1 MNITIITNVFPYPL
15 NSGGAQ
21 AQFNMI
27 DVLRKKHN
35 ISIIFTEDG
44 SNKLSAMRSLKRIW
58 PKVRF
63 FPFRYV
69 RQMCYPLFLKDKA
82 VRAFKLKF
90 MYDNPRFQVERALKP
105 YGVYFSRD
113 FSAFINRVI
122 CETKADI
129 VQAEFF
135 PCLGVVECL
144 PSNVKKIFIHHEL
157 RFVRNRRLLSN
168 IKMTE
173 KEKRQEKEVK
183 ELEISRLNKYDA
195 VVTLTDTDKKI
206 LEQNGVTV
214 PLFVSPAAVNAKVLP
229 YKGWNGNIIFIG
241 GYGHLP
247 NKEGIDWFISKVMK
261 NVERDISL
269 QIIGAGW
276 PQSYEMEN
284 KNVKLLGFV
293 ESLEDVAQ
301 GSIMIVPILTGSG
314 MRMKILEAAAMN
326 IPFITTS
333 VGVEGLDFRDGES
346 CLIADTSMD
355 FGKALTQLMDDE
367 SLRERLVSHASNV
380 FVNKYSV
387 QALAN
392 VRNSVYL
399 SLVD

>member
-27 DVLRKKHN
+27 DVLCKKHN

-44 SNKLSAMRSLKRIW
+44 SNRLSAMRSLKQMW
-58 PKVRF
+58 PEVRF

-113 FSAFINRVI
+113 FSAFINKIVR
-122 CETKADI
+122 ETRADI

-135 PCLGVVECL
+135 PCLGAVECL
-144 PSNVKKIFIHHEL
+144 PSNVKKVFIHHEI

-173 KEKRQEKEVK
+173 QEQRQEKEVK

-195 VVTLTDTDKKI
+195 VVTLTATDKKI
-206 LEQNGVTV
+206 LGQNGVTV
-214 PLFVSPAAVNAKVLP
+214 PVFVSPAAVNAKKLT
-229 YKGWNGNIIFIG
+229 YKEWNGNIIFIG

-247 NKEGIDWFISKVMK
+247 HKEGIDWFISKVMK
-261 NVERDISL
+261 NVGRNISL

-276 PQSYEMEN
+276 PQSYERDN

-293 ESLEDVAQ
+293 ERLEDVAP

-326 IPFITTS
+326 IPFVTTS
-333 VGVEGLDFRDGES
+333 VGVEGLDFKNEDSCLVADTPNDFAKALNRLTVDGE
-346 CLIADTSMD
+346 LRRFIA
-355 FGKALTQLMDDE
+355 
-367 SLRERLVSHASNV
+367 HNASDLWECM
-380 FVNKYSV
+380 YSV
-387 QALAN
+387 KSLSK
-392 VRNSVYL
+392 VRDDIYSRICT
-399 SLVD
+399 